1 MQNQI
6 NNIKTSYLPLTGGT
20 VTGDLHVHQEVTNE
34 TGKMV
39 ASFQSG
45 ASTVTELI
53 NQVRYTNG
61 CMGSV
66 DFAKSEYKTTASWYT
81 FIWIP
86 HRTGG
91 LHLGNNGDN
100 QNYGSLLLFPMVFDG
115 TAWFFRYQHGEISG
129 KALT

>member
-1 MQNQI
+1 
-6 NNIKTSYLPLTGGT
+6 
-20 VTGDLHVHQEVTNE
+20 
-34 TGKMV
+34 MV

-66 DFAKSEYKTTASWYT
+66 QFTKSEYNTIADWYT